1 MVVTCYLKLYRSLL
15 LPICWLLTWHGPHIL
30 VTWLHLKTAKT
41 ASSTTGALVGAGSLW
56 PETFILLN
64 AISGNYLLPAV
75 FCSSDFSNRNGH
87 QCVSKILG
95 QSLCC
100 QHSRCIWAF
109 PIFGAIADLLNW
121 STEASILYL
130 LIFVAMAFCH
140 YLASTDFPSFLKL
153 QIHLVNWFM

>member
-30 VTWLHLKTAKT
+30 VKWVHLKTAKT

-75 FCSSDFSNRNGH
+75 FCSSDFLIETVTNVFPKFWGSHCVANIHGVYGH
-87 QCVSKILG
+87 SQFLV
-95 QSLCC
+95 
-100 QHSRCIWAF
+100 
-109 PIFGAIADLLNW
+109 
-121 STEASILYL
+121 
-130 LIFVAMAFCH
+130 
-140 YLASTDFPSFLKL
+140 PS
-153 QIHLVNWFM
+153 QIC